1 MKRLLTTRWNGPGM
15 LRQKQEEIEIRV
27 PGKACEGAIPGRS
40 PLRTRDQRQLA
51 AVRQLGQMPGHPVM
65 NEKETKRRLAQLS
78 SIAHDRELD
87 LYLSELEKRFRDW
100 REGSIGPSE
109 LSDVIHEFHDGPAR
123 GVYSIH
129 STMKRD
135 QLVARAIGV
144 GLLTEDEVPDEIRG
158 SLIDLIAHFRDNY
171 QIDEDDPLFRLR
183 SRAISRGTE
192 DSSHM

>member
-1 MKRLLTTRWNGPGM
+1 
-15 LRQKQEEIEIRV
+15 
-27 PGKACEGAIPGRS
+27 
-40 PLRTRDQRQLA
+40 
-51 AVRQLGQMPGHPVM
+51 M
-65 NEKETKRRLAQLS
+65 NEKETKRRLAELS
-78 SIAHDRELD
+78 AIAHDRELD

-183 SRAISRGTE
+183 GQAISRGTE
-192 DSSHM
+192 DSGHM